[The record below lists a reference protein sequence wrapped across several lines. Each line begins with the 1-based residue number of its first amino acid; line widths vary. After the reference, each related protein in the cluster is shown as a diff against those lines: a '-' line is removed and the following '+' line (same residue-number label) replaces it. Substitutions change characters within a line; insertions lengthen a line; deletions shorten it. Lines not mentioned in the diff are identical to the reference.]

1 MKGTTVRI
9 LCITLLSLAVVLV
22 AGCGAKAKPA
32 ARAASGVSPV
42 TTVLKANQLDGK
54 VVLVEFG
61 TIGCQLS
68 EKGLKAMADM
78 KARNAIP
85 GLNYLRLEPA
95 ASKAQFDAYYSTQSL
110 GFPVVRD
117 TDMAIANALATTVF
131 PRFALLDKFGRIRYR
146 GSQPAEK
153 DLADWTPK
161 LMAETQDAG
170 PNAPLLGETALDMPS
185 LLCGTRVPDL
195 AGKTKSLAEYS
206 GKLGV
211 LLAFVDTKCPFSAGA
226 SKEMP
231 VVAAALKQYGV
242 GTVLVNIGDPESDVR
257 KAYGSGFPDV
267 AVVYDAGK
275 AVQQNWKVEFVPTV
289 ALLDTA
295 GQVIYRG
302 SPVWAD
308 VATALAK
315 KLSLAPDAVKLDAQ
329 GTKQG

>member
-1 MKGTTVRI
+1 MRI
-9 LCITLLSLAVVLV
+9 ICIALLSFAAVLIV
-22 AGCGAKAKPA
+22 ACGGRARPA
-32 ARAASGVSPV
+32 AQSKSGASPV
-42 TTVLKANQLDGK
+42 AAMLKANQLDGK

-61 TIGCQLS
+61 TIGCELS
-68 EKGLKAMADM
+68 GKGLDTMAYWQR
-78 KARNAIP
+78 RNTFP
-85 GLNYLRLEPA
+85 GLALLRLEPTRDKGTFA
-95 ASKAQFDAYYSTQSL
+95 GYYANKSL

-117 TDMAIANALATTVF
+117 TDLAIANALALTVF
-131 PRFALLDKFGRIRYR
+131 PRFALLDKLGRVRYR

-153 DLADWTPK
+153 DLADWTAK

-170 PNAPLLGETALDMPS
+170 PNAPLLGETALDMPA
-185 LLCGTRVPDL
+185 LLRGTRVPDL
-195 AGKTKSLAEYS
+195 NGKTKSLAEYS

-211 LLAFVDTKCPFSAGA
+211 LLAFVDTRCPFSAKA
-226 SKEMP
+226 SQEMP

-242 GTVLVNIGDPESDVR
+242 GTVLVNIGDPGADVR

-267 AVVYDAGK
+267 GVVYDAGRV
-275 AVQQNWKVEFVPTV
+275 VQQNWNVEFVPTV

-315 KLSLAPDAVKLDAQ
+315 RLSLAPDAVRFDAQ

>member
-1 MKGTTVRI
+1 MMMRTI
-9 LCITLLSLAVVLV
+9 CITLLSFAAVLLV
-22 AGCGAKAKPA
+22 ACGGKAKPA
-32 ARAASGVSPV
+32 TRVTGGASSVAAM
-42 TTVLKANQLDGK
+42 LKANQLDGK

-61 TIGCQLS
+61 TIGCALS
-68 EKGLKAMADM
+68 EQGLNMMTDLKR
-78 KARNAIP
+78 RNAIP
-85 GLNYLRLEPA
+85 ALGFVRLEPA
-95 ASKAQFDAYYSTQSL
+95 TSKLVVDAYYSTRSL

-131 PRFALLDKFGRIRYR
+131 PRFALLDKFGRVRYR

-153 DLADWTPK
+153 DLADWTAK
-161 LMAETQDAG
+161 LVAETQDAG
-170 PNAPLLGETALDMPS
+170 PNAVLLGETALDMPS

-231 VVAAALKQYGV
+231 VVAAALKNYGV
-242 GTVLVNIGDPESDVR
+242 GTVLVNIGDPETDVR